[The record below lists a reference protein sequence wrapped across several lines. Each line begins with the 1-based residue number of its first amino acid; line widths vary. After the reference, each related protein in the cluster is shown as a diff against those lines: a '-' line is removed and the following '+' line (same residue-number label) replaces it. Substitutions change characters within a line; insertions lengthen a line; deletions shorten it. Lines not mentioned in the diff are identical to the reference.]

1 MLQKKSKKILDELK
15 YLLKLSRPRFWFYLA
30 GPALLGVVYAS
41 TTPSNL
47 FDLSNALFLLYFL
60 IPANIMLYGIND
72 YFDREVDKRNPK
84 KNDKEAMYS
93 SSRLVDFLIVLSALS
108 AVPLLMV
115 LPQRTYLILAV
126 FLLLSIQYSAPPL
139 RFKTK
144 PFLDSVSNGLYVLPF
159 FIGYFYVS
167 GKYPPTS
174 VFLGAW
180 TWTMGMHTFS
190 AIPDIKP
197 DRESGIQ
204 TTATFIGRKSSF
216 MYVGLVWSITCILM
230 ALNSLG
236 LGLLFSV
243 YPLSLILIYVSEV
256 DDSRAYWWFP
266 IFNLFVG
273 MLITMN
279 GLWRIFHV

>member
-47 FDLSNALFLLYFL
+47 FDLSNVLFLLYFL

-180 TWTMGMHTFS
+180 AWTMGMHTFS

-197 DRESGIQ
+197 DREAGIQ

-216 MYVGLVWSITCILM
+216 MYVGLIWSITCILM

-266 IFNLFVG
+266 IFNLLVG

>member
-1 MLQKKSKKILDELK
+1 MLQKKSKKILNELK

-30 GPALLGVVYAS
+30 GPALLGIVYAS

-84 KNDKEAMYS
+84 KNDKETMYS
-93 SSRLVDFLIVLSALS
+93 SSRLVDFLIFLSALS
-108 AVPLLMV
+108 AILLLMV

-144 PFLDSVSNGLYVLPF
+144 PFLDSLSNGLYVLPL

-216 MYVGLVWSITCILM
+216 VYVGLVWSITCILM
-230 ALNSLG
+230 ALNSLV

-243 YPLSLILIYVSEV
+243 YPLMLILIYVSEV

-266 IFNLFVG
+266 IFNLLVG